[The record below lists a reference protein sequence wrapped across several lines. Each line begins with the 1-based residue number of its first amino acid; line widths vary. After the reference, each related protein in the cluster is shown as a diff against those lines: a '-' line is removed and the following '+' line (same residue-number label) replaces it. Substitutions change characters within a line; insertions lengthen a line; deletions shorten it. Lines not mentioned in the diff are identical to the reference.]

1 MRKDPV
7 KILFHFVDYLLITE
21 KEASDMKP
29 GTYKLLT
36 QFPRKVIVDTDA
48 NTLEDVGL
56 SNKQEALFVEKC
68 T

>member
-1 MRKDPV
+1 M
-7 KILFHFVDYLLITE
+7 DYLLITE